1 MTPEAVRL
9 RGLPEE
15 LPQGEVILWQGK
27 PSWRSLALRA
37 FHVRKIGIYFGLL
50 LILRAAVAAAQGYSL
65 QSVAGALV
73 PLLLLG
79 TASIALATLLAWIYG
94 RTTTYTITNRRVF
107 MSFGAALPM
116 MLNLPF
122 KVVGA
127 AAAKVHRDGTADI
140 PLQLLGS
147 GRVAY
152 LHLWP
157 HARPWRLT
165 HPEPMLRSVPDGAHV
180 AAVLAAA
187 LAEAPPPASQ
197 AVLAVASASRDADEA
212 AILSPAAA

>member
-1 MTPEAVRL
+1 MTPESVRL

-50 LILRAAVAAAQGYSL
+50 LILRAAVAAAQGFSL
-65 QSVAGALV
+65 QGVASALV

-79 TASIALATLLAWIYG
+79 IASVALATLLAWIYG

-122 KVVGA
+122 KVVGS

-140 PLQLLGS
+140 PLQLIGS

-165 HPEPMLRSVPDGAHV
+165 HPEPMLRSVPEGARV

-187 LAEAPPPASQ
+187 LAAAPPPASQ
-197 AVLAVASASRDADEA
+197 AAIAIPSTPRDADDA